1 MAKIILQ
8 HNRPECIGCSSCAA
22 IAPDFWVMAD
32 DNKADIKDSKLLSN
46 GWEEKEVDEK
56 DLQINKDAAESCPVN
71 VIHIL
76 DKDGK
81 KII

>member
-1 MAKIILQ
+1 MTTKKPLSKDQ
-8 HNRPECIGCSSCAA
+8 
-22 IAPDFWVMAD
+22 DFEAE
-32 DNKADIKDSKLLSN
+32 DNKADIKDSKLLPN

-71 VIHIL
+71 VIHII